1 MIASLRPDQL
11 YVWWATLWAAA
22 MRGFGLAAM
31 IYWVDTVG
39 LEPFQLVVLGTA
51 LEAGV
56 FLAEIPTGV
65 VADTRSRKLSLVI
78 SHVVVGLGVIATGL
92 TSTFWLLILA
102 QIFWG
107 VGWTFKSGADVA
119 WITDELNDQA
129 ESDRTITRAAQ
140 WSQMGSLAG
149 ILVAGGV
156 GALTSY
162 TTVIVVSG
170 ILLLVLGAA
179 VAMLFPEH
187 EFERAEGETW
197 TEAVKILKSG
207 LSLVRAER
215 VILGVLLATLLIDMG
230 SEAIDRLS
238 VKQLDELGFPESAD
252 PIIWLMVLNVCA
264 FALSA
269 IFLRIIGRRIDGE
282 SAPRRL
288 YASGL
293 AVAIA
298 GAFLLASAP
307 SLAFGVA
314 GALLFRSVSWSV
326 FPVVGAVWVNR
337 RARSDVRAT
346 LQSFLGQAGSFGEV
360 AGGLFLGAVAQQF
373 SLPLA
378 FTGSGIFFCLAMIV
392 VIKNRSTP
400 AVA

>member
-1 MIASLRPDQL
+1 
-11 YVWWATLWAAA
+11 

-78 SHVVVGLGVIATGL
+78 SHVVVGIGVIATGL
-92 TSTFWLLILA
+92 TGAYWLLILA

-140 WSQMGSLAG
+140 WSQMGAIAG

-156 GALTSY
+156 GAVTSY

-170 ILLLVLGAA
+170 LLLLALGAA
-179 VAMLFPEH
+179 VAMFFPEH
-187 EFERAEGETW
+187 EFEPAEGETW
-197 TEAVKILKSG
+197 SEAVKVLKSG

-215 VILGVLLATLLIDMG
+215 VILGVFLATLLIDMG

-238 VKQLDELGFPESAD
+238 VKQFDELGFPESAD
-252 PIIWLMVLNVCA
+252 PIIWLMALNVCA

-269 IFLRIIGRRIDGE
+269 VFLRLIGRRIEGE
-282 SAPRRL
+282 GAPRRL
-288 YASGL
+288 YATGL

-298 GAFLLASAP
+298 GAVLLASAP

-326 FPVVGAVWVNR
+326 FPVVGSVWVNR
-337 RARSDVRAT
+337 RASSDVRAT

-360 AGGLFLGAVAQQF
+360 AGGLLLGGIAQQF

-392 VIKNRSTP
+392 VLKNRP
-400 AVA
+400 VAAVA